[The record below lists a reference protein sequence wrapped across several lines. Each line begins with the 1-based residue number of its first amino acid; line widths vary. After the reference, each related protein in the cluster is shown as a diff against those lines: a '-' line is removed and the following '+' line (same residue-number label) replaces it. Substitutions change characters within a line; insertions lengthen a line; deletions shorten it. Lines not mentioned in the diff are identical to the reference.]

1 MLTKISTSNL
11 RPATGFTLIELMITL
26 SILVILLTVA
36 TPSMREFVQSQRVK
50 TASFDL
56 FAAITYTRS
65 EALKRNGDVTLS
77 AASGGWINGWSISAG
92 SATLRTQASLDSSV
106 AITSSATTLTY
117 GRDGRT
123 NGTGATTLQLAPSPS
138 VTWIT
143 PRCITI
149 DLSGR
154 PNSKKGTCA

>member
-1 MLTKISTSNL
+1 MNTPSKSMRN
-11 RPATGFTLIELMITL
+11 AANGFTLIELMITL

-36 TPSMREFVQSQRVK
+36 VPSFREFVQSQRVK

-56 FAAITYTRS
+56 FASITYARS

-77 AASGGWINGWSISAG
+77 AASGGWANGWSISTG
-92 SATLRTQASLDSSV
+92 GATLRSQAALDTSV
-106 AITSSATTLTY
+106 AITSAATTLTY
-117 GRDGRT
+117 GRDGRIS
-123 NGTGATTLQLAPSPS
+123 GSGATTLQLAPNPS
-138 VTWIT
+138 VSWIS

-154 PNSKKGTCA
+154 PNSKLGSCA